1 MELSSHK
8 VTRVFSYL
16 RKSRGSLNAME
27 HGDAPDLRSPED
39 GDKLNEHAGPVPK
52 GVIVGPVSRG
62 KCLTLEP
69 LPGFI
74 LVGMADTAKPL
85 RSGEL
90 AQLTGVS
97 PDTIR
102 HYERI
107 GILRAPP
114 RTPAGYR
121 MYSRDTIDRVRL
133 VQRALQLGFT
143 LTELSEILRTRDN
156 GDAPCHRVL
165 KLTEEKLRSLGQ
177 QIQELQRT
185 QSYMR
190 QLVRDWRRKLSRIPP
205 GDKAMLLL
213 SLADKPTLG
222 TESRK
227 RSAKNN
233 LTRRPR

>member
-1 MELSSHK
+1 MSMRALS
-8 VTRVFSYL
+8 RQ
-16 RKSRGSLNAME
+16 
-27 HGDAPDLRSPED
+27 
-39 GDKLNEHAGPVPK
+39 GP
-52 GVIVGPVSRG
+52 IVGPVSRE
-62 KCLTLEP
+62 KRLTLEP

-74 LVGMADTAKPL
+74 LMGMADTGKSL

-107 GILRAPP
+107 GILRTPP

-156 GDAPCHRVL
+156 GNAPCHRVL
-165 KLTEEKLRSLGQ
+165 NLTEEKLRSLGQ
-177 QIQELQRT
+177 QIQEFQRT

-190 QLVRDWRRKLSRIPP
+190 QLVRDWRRTLSRTPP

-213 SLADKPTLG
+213 SLADKPTLR

-233 LTRRPR
+233 LTRRPG

>member
-1 MELSSHK
+1 M
-8 VTRVFSYL
+8 
-16 RKSRGSLNAME
+16 
-27 HGDAPDLRSPED
+27 
-39 GDKLNEHAGPVPK
+39 
-52 GVIVGPVSRG
+52 
-62 KCLTLEP
+62 
-69 LPGFI
+69 
-74 LVGMADTAKPL
+74 GMADTAKPL

-114 RTPAGYR
+114 RTSAGYR
-121 MYSRDTIDRVRL
+121 MYTRDTIDRVRL

-143 LTELSEILRTRDN
+143 LTELSEILRTRDSGN
-156 GDAPCHRVL
+156 APCHRVL
-165 KLTEEKLRSLGQ
+165 NLTEEKLRSLGQ
-177 QIQELQRT
+177 HIQELQRT

-190 QLVRDWRRKLSRIPP
+190 QLVRDWRRKLSRTRP

-213 SLADKPTLG
+213 SLADKPTLR

-227 RSAKNN
+227 RSAKNS
-233 LTRRPR
+233 LTRRPG